1 MLATPRWVGWTL
13 LAVVA
18 VIVCGGMAYWQLIR
32 AESPGGSLLNAG
44 YALQWPLFGVFF
56 AALWW
61 RMLRAEARHL
71 AVIRGE
77 VADPVAADDPSG
89 SLAASE
95 DIAAPGSSAAGTSRD
110 AVLGSASPPGPLA
123 RPRTPATSPGSSAAA
138 GPFTPRPA
146 GVRPGDGQGAPVRG
160 RARTDYNA
168 MLAALA
174 RSDADAADETR

>member
-13 LAVVA
+13 LAIVA
-18 VIVCGGMAYWQLIR
+18 VIVCGGMAYWQLLR
-32 AESPGGSLLNAG
+32 AESPTGSVLNAG

-61 RMLRAEARHL
+61 RMLHAEAHQL
-71 AVIRGE
+71 AVLRGE
-77 VADPVAADDPSG
+77 IVENPEDGTAAGDDTAPDG
-89 SLAASE
+89 ATARVT
-95 DIAAPGSSAAGTSRD
+95 APGRT
-110 AVLGSASPPGPLA
+110 AVVET
-123 RPRTPATSPGSSAAA
+123 RE

-146 GVRPGDGQGAPVRG
+146 GVRPGDGQGAPLRG

-174 RSDADAADETR
+174 RSDTDETR

>member
-13 LAVVA
+13 LAIVA

-32 AESPGGSLLNAG
+32 AESPTGSLLNAG

-61 RMLRAEARHL
+61 RMLHAESQQL

-77 VADPVAADDPSG
+77 IEDPDAAPTVADAVPETPVDP
-89 SLAASE
+89 
-95 DIAAPGSSAAGTSRD
+95 
-110 AVLGSASPPGPLA
+110 AVEPGPF
-123 RPRTPATSPGSSAAA
+123 P
-138 GPFTPRPA
+138 PRPA

-160 RARTDYNA
+160 RARADYNA

-174 RSDADAADETR
+174 RSDADETPWTPRNPA

>member
-1 MLATPRWVGWTL
+1 MRLGNLADVGRVLRVLATPRWVGWTL
-13 LAVVA
+13 LAIVA
-18 VIVCGGMAYWQLIR
+18 VIVCGGMAYWQLGR
-32 AESPGGSLLNAG
+32 AESPTGTLLNAG

-61 RMLRAEARHL
+61 RMLHAESQQL

-77 VADPVAADDPSG
+77 IEDP
-89 SLAASE
+89 
-95 DIAAPGSSAAGTSRD
+95 D
-110 AVLGSASPPGPLA
+110 AVPPAVDTEPDDAGSA
-123 RPRTPATSPGSSAAA
+123 PAAVVDPMTTT

-174 RSDADAADETR
+174 RSDANAADETP

>member
-1 MLATPRWVGWTL
+1 VLLTLRWVGWTL
-13 LAVVA
+13 LAVAA
-18 VIVCGGMAYWQLIR
+18 VILCGGMAYWQLIR
-32 AESPGGSLLNAG
+32 AESPTGSLLNAG

-61 RMLRAEARHL
+61 RMLHAESQQL

-77 VADPVAADDPSG
+77 IEDPDAVERTDPQTPPTDAAAPLVVADPGSDD
-89 SLAASE
+89 
-95 DIAAPGSSAAGTSRD
+95 
-110 AVLGSASPPGPLA
+110 
-123 RPRTPATSPGSSAAA
+123 A

-146 GVRPGDGQGAPVRG
+146 GVRPGDGQGTPLRG

-174 RSDADAADETR
+174 RSDADVADETR

>member
-1 MLATPRWVGWTL
+1 MRQVLRVLATARWVGWTL
-13 LAVVA
+13 LAIVA
-18 VIVCGGMAYWQLIR
+18 VIVCGGMAYWQLGR
-32 AESPGGSLLNAG
+32 AESPTGTLLNAG

-61 RMLRAEARHL
+61 RMLHAESQQL

-77 VADPVAADDPSG
+77 IEDP
-89 SLAASE
+89 
-95 DIAAPGSSAAGTSRD
+95 D
-110 AVLGSASPPGPLA
+110 AVPEAAEPDGA
-123 RPRTPATSPGSSAAA
+123 RPARAAVVDPMTTDA

>member
-1 MLATPRWVGWTL
+1 VLATPRWVGWTL
-13 LAVVA
+13 LAIVA

-32 AESPGGSLLNAG
+32 AESPTGSLLNAG

-61 RMLRAEARHL
+61 RMLHAESQQL

-77 VADPVAADDPSG
+77 IADPDDGIPAPDDEAPAPAAVVD
-89 SLAASE
+89 
-95 DIAAPGSSAAGTSRD
+95 
-110 AVLGSASPPGPLA
+110 
-123 RPRTPATSPGSSAAA
+123 TPAPDDA

-146 GVRPGDGQGAPVRG
+146 GVRPGDGQGAPLRG

-174 RSDADAADETR
+174 RSDADAAGDTR